1 MRGGTKRV
9 RDEKQIGQRKRGG
22 SGGVPKQPA
31 PPFMVKPQQCN
42 YINEKGECCT
52 KEARDKD
59 KDRCSLHPAC
69 TAPNCTKLVMRAQGG
84 TPCCIAHGGGKRCEE
99 AGCLKSAQGGT
110 ARCKAHGGGKRCE
123 EAGCSKSARGATA
136 RCVAHGGGKRCEE
149 AGCSKS
155 AQGGTARCKAHDPT
169 RAAARAQKKKATAQR
184 AQEKAAEKKAAA
196 AARAAE
202 KKAAAAAQNARLPA
216 PRGKKVLAKEVAKE
230 QRKIAR
236 ARLEKLE
243 ENLFEK
249 AEAAGAGPFELEILR
264 LRPAFEANTI
274 RRGKIWPA
282 WRNTEPVDFYTA
294 RAEASRL
301 STWLNAPKP
310 PIPDTFIFK

>member
-1 MRGGTKRV
+1 MRAGTKRV

-31 PPFMVKPQQCN
+31 PPFMVKPPQCN

-52 KEARDKD
+52 KDARD

-69 TAPNCTKLVMRAQGG
+69 TEPNCTKLVMRAQGG
-84 TPCCIAHGGGKRCEE
+84 TPCCKAHGGGKRCEE
-99 AGCLKSAQGGT
+99 AGCSKSAQGAT

-123 EAGCSKSARGATA
+123 EAGCLKSARGATA

-196 AARAAE
+196 AA
-202 KKAAAAAQNARLPA
+202 QNARLPA

-264 LRPAFEANTI
+264 LRPAFVANKI
-274 RRGKIWPA
+274 RRGKIWPVA
-282 WRNTEPVDFYTA
+282 QRGLYTAPVDFYTA

-301 STWLNAPKP
+301 STLLNAPKP